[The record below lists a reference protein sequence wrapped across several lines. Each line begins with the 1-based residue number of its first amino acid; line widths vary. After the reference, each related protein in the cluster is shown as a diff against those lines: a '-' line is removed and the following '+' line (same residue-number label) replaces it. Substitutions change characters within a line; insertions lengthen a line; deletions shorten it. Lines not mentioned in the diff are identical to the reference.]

1 MTTLFWIVAWFLSLL
16 TAAGNGFIIWLVC
29 NKRQLRTQTNAF
41 VVSLA
46 VADLCVGMTVVPSLF
61 FTKSVD
67 SPSPV
72 PGKFEILSWFFMDSS
87 VTNLCALVLDRYLAI
102 VMPLKYLY
110 LMTQRRVV
118 RMICLSWAT
127 AFIFIA
133 TELCLLLILQT
144 PLIYNVFFWLVIVLY
159 KLLPCVMLVLC
170 FASMLSLVHKHDK
183 AAKTLARQLRF
194 NHQANLQAREKP
206 AVIMMGVVIAIF
218 LVTCAIYFRCGFVIL
233 LDKKKC
239 DDLKYKI
246 PIIVFNST
254 INPFTYAF
262 FKSDIKRECRRIFKF
277 SKKDNDIRPAYP

>member
-46 VADLCVGMTVVPSLF
+46 VADLCVGITVVPSLF

-67 SPSPV
+67 SPSPT

-87 VTNLCALVLDRYLAI
+87 VTNLCILVLDRYLAI

-118 RMICLSWAT
+118 QMICLSWAT

-133 TELCLLLILQT
+133 IELCLWLTLET
-144 PLIYNVFFWLVIVLY
+144 PLIFWLVIFLY
-159 KLLPCVMLVLC
+159 RLFPCVMQVLC

-183 AAKTLARQLRF
+183 AAKTLAKQLRF
-194 NHQANLQAREKP
+194 NHQVYLQAREKS
-206 AVIMMGVVIAIF
+206 AVIMMGIVIAIF
-218 LVTCAIYFRCGFVIL
+218 LVSCVIYFRCGFVIL
-233 LDKKKC
+233 LDKKVC
-239 DDLKYKI
+239 DDLNYKI
-246 PIIVFNST
+246 PIVVFNST

-277 SKKDNDIRPAYP
+277 LKKYNDIRPAYT